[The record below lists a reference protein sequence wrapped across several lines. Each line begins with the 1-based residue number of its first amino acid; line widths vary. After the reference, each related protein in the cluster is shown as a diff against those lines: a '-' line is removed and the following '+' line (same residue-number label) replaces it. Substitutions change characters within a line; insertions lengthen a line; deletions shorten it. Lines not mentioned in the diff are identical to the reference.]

1 MEFLPNEID
10 NIIKDYVIFKPKTKD
25 ELYKAVKIWCDNKE
39 KALSKYGHISIWD
52 TSLITKMYAL
62 FAYEDDF
69 FNLPSDFLISISVN
83 TILINLST
91 NFERVFSILLILI
104 RSLPIPIINY
114 TSN

>member
-1 MEFLPNEID
+1 MSTIEGLP
-10 NIIKDYVIFKPKTKD
+10 Y
-25 ELYKAVKIWCDNKE
+25 
-39 KALSKYGHISIWD
+39 LSFSTPISLKN
-52 TSLITKMYAL
+52 TPLLNPVPRAFVTASLAANL

-83 TILINLST
+83 TLLINLSP
-91 NFERVFSILLILI
+91 NYERVLSILLILI